1 MQYKGAWDIYKQCYC
16 VSEKVEIGIFRHL
29 NNTYTG
35 SVLNTVVIN
44 SAVAQHY
51 CKLSAV
57 IFWSLVL
64 EKMGLL
70 KFK

>member
-1 MQYKGAWDIYKQCYC
+1 MCC

-29 NNTYTG
+29 NNAYTG

-44 SAVAQHY
+44 STLTQHC
-51 CKLSAV
+51 CKSSAV

-64 EKMGLL
+64 VKIGLL
-70 KFK
+70 KF